1 MTMAAKDAWSDDEED
16 TPLAFVAAAAK
27 TVPEKHKAKP
37 QEKKQAERKE
47 KPKQE
52 KKSKASTNGAA
63 ASSKGNANTGRGRE
77 AMRSS
82 KTPSWQKIFNDHGS
96 KIAVAVCIIAIL
108 YFR

>member
-1 MTMAAKDAWSDDEED
+1 MAKGDWSDDEED
-16 TPLAFVAAAAK
+16 TPLAFVAAVK
-27 TVPEKHKAKP
+27 TVPDKPKAKP

-63 ASSKGNANTGRGRE
+63 ASSKVNNANAGRGGE
-77 AMRSS
+77 TTRSS
-82 KTPSWQKIFNDHGS
+82 KTPSWQKVFNDHGS
-96 KIAVAVCIIAIL
+96 KIAVAVCMIAIL